1 MTTTTPPPRGV
12 QPVRPRPTRRLPWPL
27 SIYQTAVGKKWVMAV
42 TGLGL
47 VLFLLFHMI
56 GNLHLYEGPRQIA
69 EYAEALRDLG
79 GHLVPRTFLI
89 WLLRIGLILMFAFH
103 IHAAYSLRAMG
114 GRTSDAVDPVT
125 GNKKYASKQ
134 DYIAANFASRTMRWT
149 GPIIGLFLL
158 FHLADLTWGRAPNSR
173 DEWVL
178 GDPYHN
184 VVESFSNPVVAL
196 IYILA
201 NIAVAIHLYHGVFSM
216 FQSLGVNNPKINSW
230 KRSIS
235 VGVAGILLVGNLS
248 FPIMVQ
254 AGLISEDNRTTP
266 IPPEETEQVEEASE

>member
-12 QPVRPRPTRRLPWPL
+12 QPVRPRTTRVLPWPL
-27 SIYQTAVGKKWVMAV
+27 SLYQSAVGKKWVMAL

-47 VLFLLFHMI
+47 VGFVIFHMI
-56 GNLHLYEGPRQIA
+56 GNLHLYEGPRQVA

-79 GHLVPRTFLI
+79 GHLVPRTLLL
-89 WLLRIGLILMFAFH
+89 WLLRFGLIIMFALH

-125 GNKKYASKQ
+125 GNKKYATKQ
-134 DYIAANFASRTMRWT
+134 DFIAANFASRTMRWT
-149 GPIIGLFLL
+149 GPIIALYLL
-158 FHLADLTWGRAPNSR
+158 YHLADLTWGNAPPSK
-173 DEWVL
+173 DEWVR

-184 VVESFSNPVVAL
+184 VVESLSNPIVAL
-196 IYILA
+196 LYA
-201 NIAVAIHLYHGVFSM
+201 AATIALVIHLYHGVYSM
-216 FQSLGVNNPKINSW
+216 FQSLGVNNVKINKA
-230 KRSIS
+230 KRGISI
-235 VGVAGILLVGNLS
+235 GVAGILLIGNLS

-254 AGLISEDNRTTP
+254 AGLLSEDNRTTP

>member
-12 QPVRPRPTRRLPWPL
+12 QPVRPRPGRELPWPL
-27 SIYQTAVGKKWVMAV
+27 CLYQSAVGKKWVMAL

-47 VLFLLFHMI
+47 VGFVVFHMI
-56 GNLHLYEGPRQIA
+56 GNLHLYEGPAQIGH
-69 EYAEALRDLG
+69 YAEGLRGIG
-79 GHLVPRTFLI
+79 GELVPRTLLL
-89 WLLRIGLILMFAFH
+89 WLLRVGLIVMFALH

-114 GRTSDAVDPVT
+114 GRTSDEIDPVT

-149 GPIIGLFLL
+149 GPIIALYLL
-158 FHLADLTWGRAPNSR
+158 FHLADLTWGRAPNSK
-173 DEWVL
+173 DEWVA

-184 VVESFSNPVVAL
+184 VVESFSNPVVAG

-201 NIAVAIHLYHGVFSM
+201 NIAVVIHLYHGVYSL
-216 FQSLGVNNPKINSW
+216 FQSLGINNPKIN
-230 KRSIS
+230 KARRGLS
-235 VGVAGILLVGNLS
+235 VGIAGILLIGNLS

-254 AGLISEDNRTTP
+254 AGLISEDDRTTP
-266 IPPEETEQVEEASE
+266 IPPDATEEVEEESA